1 MTRLLAI
8 LLLFCCIVLVA
19 QARDYIALSTSAAD
33 VQAAVSACANGDR
46 AIVPSGSATWS
57 TTVANGND
65 GTHTNV
71 ILVGGGG
78 TNGVTTITQGGSA
91 MLFEFFGTF
100 TIKNFTWVPT
110 QYQVLWGKTH
120 CESNN
125 FFRVCS
131 NIVLDASGS
140 AGIATYN
147 SGEGGGL
154 IDNNYF
160 AFTTEDVWT
169 VIGNGDGPD
178 IYAPGYSVPVGN
190 YAYTITYGTT
200 NYLYIEHNIV
210 TSSDTG
216 GSRPDGPLDAYGGA
230 KFVMRYN
237 SFTNCGMGGWHGTD
251 SGSYISTYGYEV
263 YGNFMWYTNIG
274 NHWDVAWDSR
284 GGTGM
289 IFSNTIAGQASSL
302 PNNLGGFKMWNVRA
316 DGSCSGNCSFWGG
329 STGNGYDGT
338 GGSPY
343 TGYPSMGC
351 QGYTGPIGGY
361 VLTGSGSSSNDGSFS
376 HLYLGE
382 YFCRWA
388 DAD

>member
-1 MTRLLAI
+1 
-8 LLLFCCIVLVA
+8 
-19 QARDYIALSTSAAD
+19 
-33 VQAAVSACANGDR
+33 
-46 AIVPSGSATWS
+46 
-57 TTVANGND
+57 
-65 GTHTNV
+65 
-71 ILVGGGG
+71 
-78 TNGVTTITQGGSA
+78 
-91 MLFEFFGTF
+91 MLFEFFWHIHNKEF
-100 TIKNFTWVPT
+100 YWVPT
-110 QYQVLWGKTH
+110 EYQFYWGKTH

-160 AFTTEDVWT
+160 AFTTGDVWT

-200 NYLYIEHNIV
+200 NYPYIEHNIV

-237 SFTNCGMGGWHGTD
+237 SFTNSGMGGWHGTD

-302 PNNLGGFKMWNVRA
+302 PNNLGGSKCGMSGLMEVALEIA
-316 DGSCSGNCSFWGG
+316 DSGEVQQATATMAQVGAHTRVIPGIGLSGLHRPDRRLCLGA
-329 STGNGYDGT
+329 
-338 GGSPY
+338 
-343 TGYPSMGC
+343 
-351 QGYTGPIGGY
+351 GPIRRWC
-361 VLTGSGSSSNDGSFS
+361 FRPPIF
-376 HLYLGE
+376 GE
-382 YFCRWA
+382 IPMPVG
-388 DAD
+388 